1 MARVAGLFSYPVKG
15 CAPMVLADAVVT
27 AAGLAHDRSFMVV
40 GEDGVFRSQR
50 RDPRLAL
57 IRPTVS
63 GEGSR
68 MTLAADG
75 TGDVVF
81 DVDASGPRRAVE
93 LFGVPMRGIDQGDD
107 AADWLSA
114 VLGVASRLVRVPPEH
129 ARVTDGKTPGTPGT
143 SGFADSSAIHLLSAA
158 SVRGLARRLG
168 ERGLPGLPVNRFRPN
183 ILVEGWEEHQEDG
196 VRGFS
201 AGSAEFGYTKP
212 AIRCAVTTVD
222 QHAGVRKGPEPLRTL
237 ATYRRI
243 EGGVAFG
250 TKFAVLRQ
258 GKVSVG
264 DELIVSDR
272 SAQSR

>member
-15 CAPMVLADAVVT
+15 CAPMVWADAMVT

-40 GEDGVFRSQR
+40 GPDGVFRSQR

-57 IRPTVS
+57 VRPFVLDD
-63 GEGSR
+63 GAR
-68 MTLAADG
+68 MTLAAG
-75 TGDVVF
+75 GIGELTF
-81 DVDASGPRRAVE
+81 DVDVSGRRSAVE
-93 LFGVPMRGIDQGDD
+93 LFGTPMRGIDQGE
-107 AADWLSA
+107 AVAEWLST
-114 VLGVASRLVRVPPEH
+114 VLGSASRLVRVPPEH
-129 ARVTDGKTPGTPGT
+129 ARVTDGATPGT
-143 SGFADSSAIHLLSAA
+143 SGFADSSAIHLLAAA
-158 SVRGLARRLG
+158 SVRGLNRRLA

-183 ILVEGWEEHQEDG
+183 IVVEGWEAHYEDG
-196 VRGFS
+196 VRGFA

-222 QHAGVRKGPEPLRTL
+222 QHDGARRGPEPLRTL

-250 TKFAVLRQ
+250 TKFAVLRK

-272 SAQSR
+272 AGHSR